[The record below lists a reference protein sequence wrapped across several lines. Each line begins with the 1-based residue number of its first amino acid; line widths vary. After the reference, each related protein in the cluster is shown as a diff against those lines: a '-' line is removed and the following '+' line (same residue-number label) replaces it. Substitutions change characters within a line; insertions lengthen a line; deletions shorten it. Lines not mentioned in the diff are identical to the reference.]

1 MKLRNNTILPRTL
14 HSSGARC
21 ERYALLT
28 VLAGSLA
35 AGGSIASAQEGAK
48 RAQAAPAAPTGQ
60 TLTRTVDSG
69 SESVVARSTFWNSE
83 CNPRPVT
90 VTIKQQ
96 PANGNA
102 SVREGLNTVPE
113 NPRFGTAG
121 SCVGKQ
127 IMGKQIVYRSKADFR
142 GTDVVVY
149 ESASDKGERSLITVT
164 IEVR

>member
-1 MKLRNNTILPRTL
+1 MKLRNKTILPRTL
-14 HSSGARC
+14 HSGSARC
-21 ERYALLT
+21 ERYALLM

-69 SESVVARSTFWNSE
+69 SESVIARSTFWNSE
-83 CNPRPVT
+83 CNSRSVT
-90 VTIKQQ
+90 VTIRQQ
-96 PANGNA
+96 PANGTA

-121 SCVGKQ
+121 SCAGKQ
-127 IMGKQIVYRSKADFR
+127 IMGKQIVYRSKANFR

-149 ESASDKGERSLITVT
+149 ESVSDRGERSSTTVT